1 MSGILKREDMLVYLI
16 TFGKYA
22 PEYYLKLNDEK
33 LKQEYD
39 EVTMVTEG

>member
-1 MSGILKREDMLVYLI
+1 MSEQLTREDMLVYLI

-22 PEYYLKLNDEK
+22 PDYYLKLNDDK

-39 EVTMVTEG
+39 EVTKA

>member
-1 MSGILKREDMLVYLI
+1 MSEKLTREDMLVYLI
-16 TFGKYA
+16 TFGRYA

-39 EVTMVTEG
+39 EAIKQ